1 MKRRT
6 VALASLLL
14 LLGSS
19 SGLASSLESSHFT
32 KKYENKVSEFFQLY
46 VVYSTYANMVIAEE
60 VKFNDTTKQ
69 YSLVSP
75 FNAVTK
81 GQKLKPNLFSNIL
94 EAPVSE
100 ELPLEIVVL
109 DPDNKMIQAIP
120 MNVNTKEKNTKLTL
134 ITTFDSISF
143 DKAGDYKIQLF
154 MNWNGEKVKIGQTII
169 VSR

>member
-6 VALASLLL
+6 IALASLLL

-19 SGLASSLESSHFT
+19 SSLAAPIEDSPFT
-32 KKYENKVSEFFQLY
+32 RKYENKVSEFVQLY
-46 VVYSTYANMVIAEE
+46 LEYSTYANMVIAEE

-81 GQKLKPNLFSNIL
+81 GQKLTPNLFSTIL
-94 EAPVSE
+94 DAPVSE
-100 ELPLEIVVL
+100 ALPLEIIVL
-109 DPDNKMIQAIP
+109 DPDNKKTQAIP
-120 MNVNTKEKNTKLTL
+120 LTVNTKEKNTKLTL
-134 ITTFDSISF
+134 ITTLESMTF
-143 DKAGDYKIQLF
+143 DKTGDYKIQLF
-154 MNWNGEKVKIGQTII
+154 MNWNEEKVKIGQTII